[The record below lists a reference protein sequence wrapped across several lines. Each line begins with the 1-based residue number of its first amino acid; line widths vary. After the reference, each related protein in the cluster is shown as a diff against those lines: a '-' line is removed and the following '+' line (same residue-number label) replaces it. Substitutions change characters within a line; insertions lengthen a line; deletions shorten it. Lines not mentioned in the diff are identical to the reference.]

1 MSAALDVASP
11 KADEMVGSSP
21 SESSPM
27 PSPQVRMHPQPESTA
42 MWKGGYRSRAQ
53 AEEVL
58 PFESGSDAG
67 LPDDEVPAIEARK
80 LTVVSG
86 GGLRWAYNLLEWSR
100 SRSRSASVDSLGRR
114 RRRDSS
120 YSSRRRRSVSSSHS
134 RSRSPSYGRHRSR
147 RSRSGSRGRS
157 RSRRRLY
164 HSRSRSKSLSP
175 VRRRRSTSRSKPRK
189 VKDAT
194 KEQAKPQVKEQQ
206 EEINA
211 MSHLSEEEQMKLL
224 LGIGGFDSTKGK
236 AVEENLKSA
245 ATGTARRET
254 KREYRQYMNRRGGF
268 NRPLDMS

>member
-27 PSPQVRMHPQPESTA
+27 PSPQGAIGAELVIGVTGVVDTLIE
-42 MWKGGYRSRAQ
+42 

-80 LTVVSG
+80 LTV
-86 GGLRWAYNLLEWSR
+86 
-100 SRSRSASVDSLGRR
+100 
-114 RRRDSS
+114 
-120 YSSRRRRSVSSSHS
+120 
-134 RSRSPSYGRHRSR
+134 
-147 RSRSGSRGRS
+147 
-157 RSRRRLY
+157 
-164 HSRSRSKSLSP
+164 
-175 VRRRRSTSRSKPRK
+175 PRK